1 MKISRPRPVL
11 ISRSFF
17 DNDDLEYEFDETDF
31 PTQFPKQT
39 ELDNNNNHNHTDNNN
54 NNNTNN
60 DNNKDNNNKYQ
71 QYP

>member
-39 ELDNNNNHNHTDNNN
+39 ELDNNNNHKGLSNWR
-54 NNNTNN
+54 
-60 DNNKDNNNKYQ
+60 NKQ
-71 QYP
+71 QQQR